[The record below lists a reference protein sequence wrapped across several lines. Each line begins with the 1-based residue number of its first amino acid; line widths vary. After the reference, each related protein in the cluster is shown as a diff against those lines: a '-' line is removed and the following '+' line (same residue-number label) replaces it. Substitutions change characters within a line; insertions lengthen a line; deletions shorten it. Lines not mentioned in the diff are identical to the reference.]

1 MKNIR
6 RPEKFEG
13 IFKLLSERPHPSTGK
28 PIFSTL
34 RDLLCFVA
42 VIGFNEGKRTPLEG
56 KTIELDGRVFDN
68 SQSSMDLIYLLAL
81 AEGRDAMILHPDR
94 EDEVATI
101 FEEFSATG
109 LGVLDRWMKEC
120 SDDIN
125 GDRAILTALRKEGF
139 LKKSSGPS
147 VNNVIDQVQF

>member
-1 MKNIR
+1 MVR
-6 RPEKFEG
+6 RCACAAVGVAAGATSLKCDVLPLMQPNDASSQTNG
-13 IFKLLSERPHPSTGK
+13 TGG
-28 PIFSTL
+28 
-34 RDLLCFVA
+34 
-42 VIGFNEGKRTPLEG
+42 IGFNEGKRTPLEG

-120 SDDIN
+120 SDDLN